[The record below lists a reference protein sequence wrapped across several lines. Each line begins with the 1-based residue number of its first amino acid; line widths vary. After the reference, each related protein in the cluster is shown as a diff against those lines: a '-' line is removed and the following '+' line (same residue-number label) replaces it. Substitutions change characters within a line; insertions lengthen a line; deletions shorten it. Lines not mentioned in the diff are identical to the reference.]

1 MTTNNQAIPNKLDRF
16 SATLLTIPVVAALCL
31 VFLFYLPGI
40 NRAVSD
46 NQFPNEVLTLKL
58 HIAAYSLSYGL
69 FVAGLL
75 LTIKHLFAQTMTPRP
90 WIESTAVIATLFAI
104 LGLVFGIP
112 ASKLMWGVFFVWDIK
127 LISAI
132 NATIVFVGISI
143 AVLMTRFISGVK
155 SRNAALLFLFIT
167 AVVLCFDLFMIGRVF
182 GRTIHPQWFP
192 EMLFR

>member
-1 MTTNNQAIPNKLDRF
+1 MKTNNQETPARLDRV
-16 SATLLTIPVVAALCL
+16 STILLIIPIIAALCL

-46 NQFPNEVLTLKL
+46 NQLPKEVLSLKL

-69 FVAGLL
+69 FIAGLL
-75 LTIKHLFAQTMTPRP
+75 LTIKHLFAQTMIPRS
-90 WIESTAVIATLFAI
+90 WIEGTASIATLLAF

-112 ASKLMWGVFFVWDIK
+112 ASKQMWNGIFVWDIK

-132 NATIVFVGISI
+132 CATIVFVGISI
-143 AVLMTRFISGVK
+143 AVFMTRFISGEM
-155 SRNAALLFLFIT
+155 SRNAALLFLFLT
-167 AVVLCFDLFMIGRVF
+167 AVVLCFDLFLIGRVF

-192 EMLFR
+192 ELLFR